1 MNAACRCVLD
11 GELLVWD
18 VEVGMFKA
26 RTRTLNSDAGTPLS
40 TFAQCIVKHNAFII
54 LPFIV

>member
-1 MNAACRCVLD
+1 MNGACRCVLD

-26 RTRTLNSDAGTPLS
+26 RTRTLNSDAGTS
-40 TFAQCIVKHNAFII
+40 FKFFCTMHNKT
-54 LPFIV
+54 